1 MTGLILACCLLVT
14 ACSTGGPGSMLDS
27 LPDAG
32 PAATAE
38 FVAETAY
45 LHDKHFYIHYR
56 TGKQSGYLTGVINQA
71 EAVSPLFRDK
81 QPIAVPTEVALQIL
95 VPADWQAHPA
105 AAQQALHILPA
116 AHWAQ
121 AFRLLRELLTPQQ
134 PNMGAVIDILELEE
148 WFTYYD
154 TDGTLQWVLLEDKP
168 AGVKVKYSYSFAQ
181 VLELLATVLT
191 EHLEVSDI
199 DSRQVLLNT
208 GTADPDS
215 TPLVYADLD
224 TKQVLFLTRRPPATS
239 TTGGPAD
246 AAPLR
251 ATTHVMFGQVR
262 SLLQRPMSSIGQL
275 FARTSQDVADTLHR
289 TVLLPAQTGELPPL
303 EQGPGMDLEAW
314 ELRLD
319 ELTGAPTSS
328 GRMHFL
334 VDGVEFFPR
343 LIDVIQS
350 ARDSI
355 DIRMYIFDDDDF
367 ALKVADILK
376 ARSQEV
382 KIKILLD
389 GLGTIGSAMEDAE
402 SLPAEHRPP
411 ASIFDYLRRDSAIK
425 VKSVSNFLLTGDH
438 SKSVVIDKQIGFI
451 GGMNIGREYR
461 YDWHDMM
468 IELEG
473 PVIDILRKDFYD
485 AWIKERF
492 FGDLQLMMHR
502 YKPVARETEA
512 GDYPIRVLFT
522 RPMDSQI
529 YRAQLAAIRR
539 AQSYIYIENAY
550 FTDDVILDELLK
562 ARARGVD
569 VRVILPV
576 RSDFG
581 VMTRNNTLVANTLLE
596 NGIRVFIYPGMSHLK
611 AAVYDGWI
619 CLGSANLDKLSL
631 RINREINVAT
641 SHPPAVNDL
650 LERVFVTDM
659 AAAVELKEPFPE
671 NWLDFLIEMM
681 ADHL

>member
-1 MTGLILACCLLVT
+1 M
-14 ACSTGGPGSMLDS
+14 
-27 LPDAG
+27 
-32 PAATAE
+32 
-38 FVAETAY
+38 
-45 LHDKHFYIHYR
+45 
-56 TGKQSGYLTGVINQA
+56 
-71 EAVSPLFRDK
+71 
-81 QPIAVPTEVALQIL
+81 
-95 VPADWQAHPA
+95 
-105 AAQQALHILPA
+105 HILPA
-116 AHWAQ
+116 THWGQ

-134 PNMGAVIDILELEE
+134 PDTGAVIDVLQLEE
-148 WFTYYD
+148 RFTYYD
-154 TDGTLQWVLLEDKP
+154 ADGTLQWVLLEDKP
-168 AGVKVKYSYSFAQ
+168 AEVRVIYSYSFAQ
-181 VLELLATVLT
+181 VLELLATVLA
-191 EHLEVSDI
+191 EYLEVADI
-199 DSRQVLLNT
+199 DSRQLLLNT
-208 GTADPDS
+208 GMADPDS
-215 TPLVYADLD
+215 TPLIYTDLD
-224 TKQVLFLTRRPPATS
+224 SKQVLFLTRRPNSAH
-239 TTGGPAD
+239 TTRGTAD

-251 ATTHVMFGQVR
+251 ATTHVLFGQVR
-262 SLLQRPMSSIGQL
+262 SLLARPMSSIGQL

-289 TVLLPAQTGELPPL
+289 TVLLPVQAGDLPPL
-303 EQGPGMDLEAW
+303 EHGPGMDLQAW
-314 ELRLD
+314 ELQLD
-319 ELTGAPTSS
+319 ELTGTTTSS

-355 DIRMYIFDDDDF
+355 DIRMYIFDDDDY

-376 ARSQEV
+376 ARSQAV

-389 GLGTIGSAMEDAE
+389 GLGTIGSAMADSE
-402 SLPAEHRPP
+402 SLPAEHRAPS
-411 ASIFDYLRRDSAIK
+411 SIFHYLRSDSRIK

-438 SKSVVIDKQIGFI
+438 SKSVVIDHLIGFI

-473 PVIDILRKDFYD
+473 PVINILRKDFYN

-492 FGDLQLMMHR
+492 LGDLQLMVHR
-502 YKPVARETEA
+502 YKPVAREAEP

-550 FTDDVILDELLK
+550 FTDDVILDELIK

-581 VMTRNNTLVANTLLE
+581 VMQRNNALLANTLLE
-596 NGIRVFIYPGMSHLK
+596 HGIRVFIYPGMSHLK

-659 AAAVELKEPFPE
+659 AASVELKEPFPG

-681 ADHL
+681 ADQL